1 MIEEDFLVAGLDR
14 IVEHVLAFGV
24 AEAYELFVPFYAL
37 RVVDGSDVVVAD
49 AFADGPC

>member
-1 MIEEDFLVAGLDR
+1 MIEEDFLVAGPDR

-37 RVVDGSDVVVAD
+37 RVDGSDVVVAD